1 MTEHYPC
8 RVCTLEVEDDDKSV
22 QCDLCDRWIHIK
34 CAKINHQKYEK
45 LLKDPLASYCLDWK
59 TEISFPTL
67 SNKDSKDFLC
77 LETIPQPS
85 RKSYKN
91 RAKKLTNMMS
101 HFKQVNQLFDQSE
114 NSISCDYYDIDGF
127 SKIVIKVILLSYT

>member
-34 CAKINHQKYEK
+34 CAEINHQKDEK
-45 LLKDPLASYCLDWK
+45 LQKDPLASYCADCK

-77 LETIPQPS
+77 LTTTPQPS
-85 RKSYKN
+85 RKSYRN

-101 HFKQVNQLFDQSE
+101 RFKQVN
-114 NSISCDYYDIDGF
+114 
-127 SKIVIKVILLSYT
+127 